1 MLAVW
6 PLLTSAW
13 VATAAPQ
20 PRDRYIVPIKQVSVD
35 LQQDQMTVWVE
46 GDRLRPCNLGLT
58 VIQQAKAVP
67 PSATEIRLQ
76 LFHQLPT
83 GKPCASEVIPFTLPL
98 KVETPICPGQ
108 EYRVWVN
115 DYSFTVERRTG
126 DRQGD

>member
-1 MLAVW
+1 MLGVW

-13 VATAAPQ
+13 VATATPQ
-20 PRDRYIVPIKQVSVD
+20 PRDRFVVPIKQVSVD

-67 PSATEIRLQ
+67 PSTTEIRIQ

-83 GKPCASEVIPFTLPL
+83 GKQCAGEVIPFTLPL
-98 KVETPICPGQ
+98 KVETPIRPGQ

-115 DYSFTVERRTG
+115 DYPFTLERRPS
-126 DRQGD
+126 DRQRG